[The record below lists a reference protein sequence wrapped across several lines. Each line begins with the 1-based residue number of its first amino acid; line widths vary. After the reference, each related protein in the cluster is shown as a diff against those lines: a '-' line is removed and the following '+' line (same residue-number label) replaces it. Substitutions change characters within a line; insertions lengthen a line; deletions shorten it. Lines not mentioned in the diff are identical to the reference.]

1 MTLITKEYFSS
12 SIAGRGINIV
22 ATASPGSLI
31 HKTTANAFDEVWLWA
46 SNPGSASVNLVIEF
60 GGTNTSDLIVLDIP
74 SNSGLMLVVPGIGLS
89 AGQSLR
95 AFADTPN
102 AVDLFG
108 YVNRISEAQ
117 QSPETPT
124 SPSWIRPAEWLEL
137 PTVSPGDEK
146 LVGLYRVN
154 PDSNFFTFT
163 GEGAYTID
171 FGDGSAPINYGSGTT
186 AYKILDW
193 DDYSGSTLTS
203 DGFRQAVITITPQS
217 GQHITSI
224 DLSKTHN
231 QPGLSDTYNN
241 GWLDIDLSGEFI
253 DNIILNSDLASLYH
267 FGSLTRFNFIG
278 VNAITDFSGM
288 FNSCPS
294 LSAIPTLDT
303 SNGTDFF
310 GMFAGCLSLSAIP
323 TLDTSNG
330 TNFSSMFA
338 GCLSLSAIPTLDTS
352 NGTNFSNMF
361 NNCYSLQSV
370 PALNTANGTN
380 FSSMFNRCLSLS
392 AIPTLDTSNGT
403 DFSSMFNS
411 CLSLSAIP
419 TLDTSNGTNF
429 SNMFA
434 GCSSLSAIPTLD
446 TSNGTNFSG
455 MFNSCLSLSA
465 IQSINPT
472 QDWSVEGCLFSAD
485 ALNIIYTALPTA
497 TATLIITGNWGAAAS
512 NTSIA
517 TAKGWT
523 ITN

>member
-1 MTLITKEYFSS
+1 VTLITKEYFSS

-108 YVNRISEAQ
+108 YVNRISESQ

-124 SPSWIRPAEWLEL
+124 SPSWTRPADWLEL

-193 DDYSGSTLTS
+193 DDYSSSTLTS

-278 VNAITDFSGM
+278 VNAIT
-288 FNSCPS
+288 
-294 LSAIPTLDT
+294 
-303 SNGTDFF
+303 
-310 GMFAGCLSLSAIP
+310 
-323 TLDTSNG
+323 
-330 TNFSSMFA
+330 NFSSMFA
-338 GCLSLSAIPTLDTS
+338 SCS
-352 NGTNFSNMF
+352 
-361 NNCYSLQSV
+361 
-370 PALNTANGTN
+370 
-380 FSSMFNRCLSLS
+380 SLS

-403 DFSSMFNS
+403 DFSYMFAS
-411 CLSLSAIP
+411 CMSLS
-419 TLDTSNGTNF
+419 S
-429 SNMFA
+429 
-434 GCSSLSAIPTLD
+434 IPTLD

-455 MFNSCLSLSA
+455 MFNSCMNLSSIPTLDTSNGTDFYGMFDSCFSLSS
-465 IQSINPT
+465 IQSMNPT
-472 QDWSVEGCLFSAD
+472 QDWSVETCLLSAD
-485 ALNIIYTALPTA
+485 ALNIIYTALPVA
-497 TATLIITGNWGAAAS
+497 TATLTITGNWGAAAS

>member
-108 YVNRISEAQ
+108 YVNRISESQ

-124 SPSWIRPAEWLEL
+124 SPSWTRPADWLEL

-193 DDYSGSTLTS
+193 DDYSSSTLTS

-278 VNAITDFSGM
+278 VNAITDFS
-288 FNSCPS
+288 
-294 LSAIPTLDT
+294 
-303 SNGTDFF
+303 
-310 GMFAGCLSLSAIP
+310 
-323 TLDTSNG
+323 
-330 TNFSSMFA
+330 
-338 GCLSLSAIPTLDTS
+338 
-352 NGTNFSNMF
+352 
-361 NNCYSLQSV
+361 
-370 PALNTANGTN
+370 
-380 FSSMFNRCLSLS
+380 
-392 AIPTLDTSNGT
+392 
-403 DFSSMFNS
+403 SMFNS
-411 CLSLSAIP
+411 C
-419 TLDTSNGTNF
+419 F
-429 SNMFA
+429 
-434 GCSSLSAIPTLD
+434 SLSAIPTLD

-455 MFNSCLSLSA
+455 MFNSCMNLSSIPTLDTSNGTDFYGMFASCMSLSS
-465 IQSINPT
+465 IQSMNPT
-472 QDWSVEGCLFSAD
+472 QDWSVETCLLSAD
-485 ALNIIYTALPTA
+485 ALNIIYTALPVA
-497 TATLIITGNWGAAAS
+497 TATLTITGNWGAAAS

>member
-108 YVNRISEAQ
+108 YVNRISESQ

-124 SPSWIRPAEWLEL
+124 SPSWTRPADWLEL

-193 DDYSGSTLTS
+193 DDYSSSTLTS

-278 VNAITDFSGM
+278 VNAITDFSNM
-288 FNSCPS
+288 FSSCFS
-294 LSAIPTLDT
+294 LS
-303 SNGTDFF
+303 S
-310 GMFAGCLSLSAIP
+310 IP

-330 TNFSSMFA
+330 TNFSHMFNS
-338 GCLSLSAIPTLDTS
+338 CFSLSSIS
-352 NGTNFSNMF
+352 
-361 NNCYSLQSV
+361 
-370 PALNTANGTN
+370 
-380 FSSMFNRCLSLS
+380 
-392 AIPTLDTSNGT
+392 TLDTSNGT
-403 DFSSMFNS
+403 DF
-411 CLSLSAIP
+411 
-419 TLDTSNGTNF
+419 
-429 SNMFA
+429 
-434 GCSSLSAIPTLD
+434 
-446 TSNGTNFSG
+446 
-455 MFNSCLSLSA
+455 
-465 IQSINPT
+465 
-472 QDWSVEGCLFSAD
+472 
-485 ALNIIYTALPTA
+485 Y
-497 TATLIITGNWGAAAS
+497 
-512 NTSIA
+512 
-517 TAKGWT
+517 
-523 ITN
+523 

>member
-108 YVNRISEAQ
+108 YVNRISESQ

-124 SPSWIRPAEWLEL
+124 SPSWTRPADWLEL

-193 DDYSGSTLTS
+193 DDYSSSTLTS

-278 VNAITDFSGM
+278 VNAITDFSSM
-288 FNSCPS
+288 FAGCMN

-303 SNGTDFF
+303 SNGTDFSY
-310 GMFAGCLSLSAIP
+310 MFAGCFSLSAIP

-330 TNFSSMFA
+330 TNFSGMF
-338 GCLSLSAIPTLDTS
+338 GSCFSLSSIPTLDTS
-352 NGTNFSNMF
+352 NGTNFSYMF
-361 NNCYSLQSV
+361 ASC
-370 PALNTANGTN
+370 
-380 FSSMFNRCLSLS
+380 FSLS
-392 AIPTLDTSNGT
+392 SIPTLDTSNGT
-403 DFSSMFNS
+403 DFS
-411 CLSLSAIP
+411 
-419 TLDTSNGTNF
+419 G
-429 SNMFA
+429 MFA

-446 TSNGTNFSG
+446 TSNGTNFSS
-455 MFNSCLSLSA
+455 MFASCFSLSS
-465 IQSINPT
+465 IQSMNPT
-472 QDWSVEGCLFSAD
+472 QDWSVETCLLSAD
-485 ALNIIYTALPTA
+485 ALNIIYTALPVA
-497 TATLIITGNWGAAAS
+497 TATLTITGNWGAAAS